1 LALPGASNMGNVNT
15 SGHGKITI
23 YY

>member
-1 LALPGASNMGNVNT
+1 LALPGTLNMGNVNT
-15 SGHGKITI
+15 SGHGKIVI